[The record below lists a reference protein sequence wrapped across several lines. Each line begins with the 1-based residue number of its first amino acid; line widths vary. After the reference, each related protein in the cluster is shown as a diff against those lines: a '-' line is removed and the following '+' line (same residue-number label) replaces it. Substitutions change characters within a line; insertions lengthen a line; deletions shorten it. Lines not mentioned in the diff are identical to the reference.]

1 MRGTSSILLT
11 LILAILEK
19 VLRINRLTKHFGR
32 IHAVNELDLEV
43 DRGQVFGILGPNGSG
58 KTTTLGMILDAVAP
72 TAGSFIWFDEES
84 TVKARKKIGSILE
97 TPCFYP
103 YLTAVQNLRIT
114 AHIKRCG
121 TVNIDKVLKQVG
133 LYERKDDKFKTYSLG
148 MKQRLSIGAALL
160 SDPPVL
166 ILDEPTNGLD
176 PEGIAE
182 VRELI
187 RVIASE
193 GKTIIMASHLLDE
206 VQKVCSHFCILRK
219 GHKLHEGS
227 VNETLGE
234 INKVEV
240 ASMDMAKLESVVQE
254 FPGMESYATNGTVIE
269 VILKNDATAIDMN
282 NYCFEHGI
290 TLKKLLTHTNTL
302 EQEFL
307 KILREND

>member
-1 MRGTSSILLT
+1 
-11 LILAILEK
+11 LEK
-19 VLRINRLTKHFGR
+19 VLRINKLTKHFGR
-32 IHAVNELDLEV
+32 IHAVNDLELEV
-43 DRGQVFGILGPNGSG
+43 NRGQVFGILGPNGSG
-58 KTTTLGMILDAVAP
+58 KTTTLGMILDVVAP
-72 TAGSFIWFDEES
+72 TAGSFQWFDDGNPVE
-84 TVKARKKIGSILE
+84 ARKKLGSILE

-114 AHIKRCG
+114 AHIKQCG
-121 TVNIDKVLKQVG
+121 TENIDKVLKQVG
-133 LYERKDDKFKTYSLG
+133 LYERKDDKFRTYSLG

-187 RVIASE
+187 RVIATD

-227 VNETLGE
+227 VSDTLGE

-240 ASMDMAKLESVVQE
+240 AGTDMAQLERVING
-254 FPGMESYATNGTVIE
+254 FPGMESYSTNGAIIE
-269 VILKNDATAIDMN
+269 IVLKSDANAVDVN
-282 NYCFEHGI
+282 NYCFENGI

>member
-1 MRGTSSILLT
+1 MQRIL
-11 LILAILEK
+11 K
-19 VLRINRLTKHFGR
+19 INKLTKFFGR
-32 IHAVNELDLEV
+32 IHAVNNLELEV
-43 DRGQVFGILGPNGSG
+43 FKGQVFGILGPNGSG
-58 KTTTLGMILDAVAP
+58 KTTTLGMILDVVAP
-72 TAGSFIWFDEES
+72 TSGSFNWFDNSS
-84 TVKARKKIGSILE
+84 TVEARKKVGSILE

-114 AHIKRCG
+114 AHIKQCG
-121 TVNIDKVLKQVG
+121 NGNIDKVLKQVG
-133 LYERKDDKFKTYSLG
+133 LYDRRNDKFKTYSLG

-187 RVIASE
+187 HEIAKE
-193 GKTIIMASHLLDE
+193 GKTIVMASHLLDE
-206 VQKVCSHFCILRK
+206 VQKVCTHFCVLRK
-219 GHKLHEGS
+219 GTKLHEGRVS
-227 VNETLGE
+227 DTLGE

-240 ASMDMAKLESVVQE
+240 SSLEMDKLELAIRD
-254 FPGMESYATNGTVIE
+254 FPGIESYQQNGSTIELILNDGINATDVNT
-269 VILKNDATAIDMN
+269 
-282 NYCFEHGI
+282 YCFSKGV